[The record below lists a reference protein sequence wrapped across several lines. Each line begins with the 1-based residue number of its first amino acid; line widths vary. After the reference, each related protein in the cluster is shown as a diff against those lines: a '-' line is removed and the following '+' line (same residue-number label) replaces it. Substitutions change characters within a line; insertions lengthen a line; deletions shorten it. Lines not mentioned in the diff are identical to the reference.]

1 MNCSFFIILLV
12 VVCSVKGES
21 HTVISQLYS
30 LDGDFNKIW
39 ASAFIEFELMHV
51 DNEPSVIIEA
61 EQWMHAGGFI
71 TVSTRPNDRLY
82 S

>member
-1 MNCSFFIILLV
+1 MNCSFSIILLV
-12 VVCSVKGES
+12 IVCFVKGK
-21 HTVISQLYS
+21 SQTMVPQTYS
-30 LDGDFNKIW
+30 LDGDFDKIR

-51 DNEPSVIIEA
+51 DSEPSVIIET
-61 EQWMHAGGFI
+61 EQWVHAGGFI